1 MTQSILIWSRWR
13 YQLRVYSKARRCEI
27 SGRIKFT
34 SKGLYLLQ
42 GRWWGWSWL
51 TEKSFLLP
59 PPSPISGDKKWLS
72 FLNVK
77 CPPNLSPSK
86 STSIN
91 KFHLIGVFWTFF
103 SDSIDLR
110 PISGDKKWLSFLNVK
125 CPPNLSPSKS
135 TSINKFHLIGV
146 FWTFFSDSIDL
157 KPTTVLR
164 PYQVWWLLLEFYLFY
179 LCIFVL
185 FRSFAKL

>member
-1 MTQSILIWSRWR
+1 MISKMTQSILIWSRWR

-103 SDSIDLR
+103 SDSIDL
-110 PISGDKKWLSFLNVK
+110 
-125 CPPNLSPSKS
+125 
-135 TSINKFHLIGV
+135 
-146 FWTFFSDSIDL
+146 